1 MPQAGSLDATV
12 LICTYNRAALL
23 AETLDSLT
31 RCRVSPLRWNVIV
44 VDNNSTD
51 ATRDVVVSRIAQYPV
66 ALTYLF
72 EPRQGKSHALNTG
85 LAATS
90 AAIVIF
96 TDDDVRVTEQW
107 VDAACAAMLADP
119 SIDYTGG
126 HVRPIWEAPCPAWL
140 DQERA
145 DLWGTLAILD
155 YGPEPFVFEE
165 RRRVPLGANMAVRRT
180 LIDRVGG
187 FAPELGRKGD
197 SLMGQEQA
205 EFFCRSRLA
214 GARGL
219 YEPAM
224 GLDHHVPAARLTR
237 DYFRRWWYWK
247 GVSKSRLERRHPVT
261 ELGVD
266 LREVPA
272 IAGLPR
278 FMVGGA
284 FRDGA
289 AWAFACLSR
298 NAVERMRRESRL
310 YYFAGYWNG
319 TRAAEMEDRGH
330 RAPNSGKPVPPG
342 PATPFLHL

>member
-1 MPQAGSLDATV
+1 MQCDATV
-12 LICTYNRAALL
+12 LICTFDRAGFLGA
-23 AETLDSLT
+23 TLDSLA
-31 RCRVSPLRWNVIV
+31 RSRVSRLRWNVIV

-51 ATRDVVVSRIAQYPV
+51 GTRDVVMSRVAGYPV
-66 ALTYLF
+66 PLTYLF
-72 EPRQGKSHALNTG
+72 EPRQGKSNALNAG

-90 AAIVIF
+90 ASIVVF
-96 TDDDVRVTEQW
+96 TDDDVQLPEGW
-107 VDAACAAMLADP
+107 VEASCRALLDDR

-126 HVRPIWEAPCPAWL
+126 PVRPIWEESCPPWF
-140 DQERA
+140 DRERA